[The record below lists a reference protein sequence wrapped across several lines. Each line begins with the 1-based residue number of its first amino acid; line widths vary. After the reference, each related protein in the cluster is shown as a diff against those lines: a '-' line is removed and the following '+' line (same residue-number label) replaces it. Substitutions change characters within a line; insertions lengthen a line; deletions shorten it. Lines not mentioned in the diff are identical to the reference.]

1 MNKQKIKIVDTQF
14 DHGKSFGTGDLQ
26 IPPTSFDWYRGN
38 DNINDLV
45 VFTEDT
51 IHTVDTYIEK
61 YKIAFLLEA
70 PCKKAKVYDLVK
82 DPTFNSK
89 FNCILT
95 YDKRLISLNPNKF
108 KFYPFGGCWILPHE
122 QKVYK
127 KCKNF
132 SIIASS
138 KRSTHGQRLRHDVI
152 NKCGNRLDGI
162 FGNGY
167 KFIESKLE
175 GLKDYRYSFII
186 ENESVNCMFSE
197 KLIDCFMTGTIPI
210 YYGCKGKIGDYF
222 NINSIIQFNNINELP
237 AVLETCTEQFF
248 NNNQESIQ
256 ENFELAKQYLIP
268 EDYMWHYFKHYLEEQ
283 RG

>member
-1 MNKQKIKIVDTQF
+1 MKQRIKIVDTQF
-14 DHGKSFGTGDLQ
+14 GHGKSFGTGSLQ
-26 IPPTSFDWYRGN
+26 IPPNSFDWYRGN

-51 IHTVDTYIEK
+51 IRTVDSYTEK

-70 PCKKAKVYDLVK
+70 PCRKPKIYNLVK

-95 YDKRLISLNPNKF
+95 YDKRLILLNPNKF
-108 KFYPFGGCWILPHE
+108 QFYPFGGCWILPHE
-122 QKVYK
+122 QKIYK
-127 KCKNF
+127 KSKNY
-132 SIIASS
+132 SIIASK
-138 KRSTHGQRLRHDVI
+138 KRETYGQQLRHDVI
-152 NKCGNRLDGI
+152 DNYRSKLDGI
-162 FGNGY
+162 FGGGY
-167 KFIESKLE
+167 KFIKNKLE

-210 YYGCKGKIGDYF
+210 YYGCEGNIKDYF
-222 NINSIIQFNNINELP
+222 NTNSIIQFNNINDLP
-237 AVLETCTEQFF
+237 TAFETSTEQFF

-256 ENFELAKQYLIP
+256 ENFQLAKQFLIP
-268 EDYMWHYFKHYLEEQ
+268 EDYMWRYLKQFLKEKI
-283 RG
+283 